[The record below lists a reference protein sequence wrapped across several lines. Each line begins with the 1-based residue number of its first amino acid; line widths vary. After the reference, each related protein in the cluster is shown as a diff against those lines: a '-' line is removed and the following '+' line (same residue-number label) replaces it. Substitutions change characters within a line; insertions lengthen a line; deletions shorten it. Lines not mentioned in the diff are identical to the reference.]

1 MNNKYFKDKNLGS
14 VLQSGIKIYTN
25 MDKDVQ
31 QTLQDRINNGSFY
44 KNEDQ
49 QVGAT
54 ILDSKTGGL
63 VAISGGRNYK
73 MLLKETK
80 QLTLTLPVHH

>member
-31 QTLQDRINNGSFY
+31 QTLQDRINNGSFLQ
-44 KNEDQ
+44 E
-49 QVGAT
+49 
-54 ILDSKTGGL
+54 
-63 VAISGGRNYK
+63 
-73 MLLKETK
+73 
-80 QLTLTLPVHH
+80 